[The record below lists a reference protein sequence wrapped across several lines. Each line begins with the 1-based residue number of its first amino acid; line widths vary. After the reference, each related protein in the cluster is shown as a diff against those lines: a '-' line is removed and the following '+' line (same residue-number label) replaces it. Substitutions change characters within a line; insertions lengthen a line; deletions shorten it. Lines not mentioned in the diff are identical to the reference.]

1 MNDRLMQAMTAT
13 DYADFY
19 LHQVGCFRRCLF
31 VRLLFA
37 QKTSE
42 RICMKFS
49 GKVGN
54 GPMNK

>member
-1 MNDRLMQAMTAT
+1 MIFKIPDEVTEKSTVAPV
-13 DYADFY
+13 Y
-19 LHQVGCFRRCLF
+19 LRQGGYVIIVVCL
-31 VRLLFA
+31 
-37 QKTSE
+37 SE

>member
-13 DYADFY
+13 DDADFY
-19 LHQVGCFRRCLF
+19 LHQGGCFRRCLF

-37 QKTSE
+37 QKKTSE

-49 GKVGN
+49 GQVGN
-54 GPMNK
+54 GP